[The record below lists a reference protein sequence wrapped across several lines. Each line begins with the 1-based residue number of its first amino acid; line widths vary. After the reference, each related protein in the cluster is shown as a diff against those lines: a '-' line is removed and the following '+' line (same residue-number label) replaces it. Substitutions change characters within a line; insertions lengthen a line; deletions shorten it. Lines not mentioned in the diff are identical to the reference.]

1 MEDFV
6 VLQEDMVYPIEP
18 KLDNDFWGSASINEP
33 VVSIITGA
41 NSSTMDAEQQ
51 QDVLGVLEG

>member
-1 MEDFV
+1 M

-18 KLDNDFWGSASINEP
+18 KLDNDFLGSASINEP